1 MKNFPVI
8 LIIAVVIAGAAGFFG
23 GTKYQQTKSSAA
35 LSGRQFMTG
44 SAGSG
49 PSRTAGGSVRFGTGT
64 GANRSVTGQIISS
77 DANSITVKL
86 ADGSSKIVLVSQS
99 TTINKAASAT
109 ISDLTSGQT
118 VSAFGTTNAD
128 GSVTAQNIQL
138 NPTNV
143 FRGQSATP
151 TP

>member
-1 MKNFPVI
+1 MKNFPII
-8 LIIAVVIAGAAGFFG
+8 LVVAVVVAGAAGFFG
-23 GTKYQQTKSSAA
+23 GTKYQQTKTSAA
-35 LSGRQFMTG
+35 FSGRQFMTG

-49 PSRTAGGSVRFGTGT
+49 AVRTGGGAGRFGTGT
-64 GANRSVTGQIISS
+64 NRPVTGQIVSS

-86 ADGSSKIVLVSQS
+86 ADGSSKIVLISQS

-109 ISDLTSGQT
+109 VSNLTSGQT

-138 NPTNV
+138 
-143 FRGQSATP
+143 R
-151 TP
+151 